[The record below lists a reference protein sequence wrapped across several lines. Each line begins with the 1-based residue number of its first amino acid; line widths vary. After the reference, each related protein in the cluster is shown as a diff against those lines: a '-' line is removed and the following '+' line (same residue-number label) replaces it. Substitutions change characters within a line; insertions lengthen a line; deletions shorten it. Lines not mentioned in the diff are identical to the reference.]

1 MSDKLEAFK
10 HVEVDGLVLKIAKKA
25 KTNEGDKDGWV
36 IDVTVADKPETKDKD
51 NDNNNNNN
59 NNKKKAEPKKET
71 DKSPPHGFLVY
82 ATKDSYS
89 KLHVFDVTN
98 NNHTDELQLA
108 RRLSCLVKLKTSG
121 YFCGFT
127 GDADDNYARPLCML
141 FKLTGDGKIAQIV
154 TVLCDSLS
162 IGTYIK
168 SAACVDDDD
177 VFICTSR
184 GEVYV
189 LFVNDK
195 MPENKLKLL
204 FNSDIVASSVTCI
217 AKNYHEGVIMC
228 GTNDGVSLI
237 DMDELEE
244 ISKYPLKHQK
254 PIDSIVVLNKTNT
267 RLMCNHHG
275 SIAVVDCTEEGAVTI
290 SQNIG
295 TAGELI
301 TTPPYR
307 VGHRNDFVV
316 GTDKGSIYKLTMDKN
331 YHFETTVTS
340 GLVDRPIDRLCVSK
354 DGNVLFIATTEGRI
368 IKVWDIVV
376 DGKVVEKNAQRLI
389 KVPHKDNSNP
399 TIADMLLFNM

>member
-1 MSDKLEAFK
+1 MSDNPESFK
-10 HVEVDGLVLKIAKKA
+10 RVDVDGLVVKIAKKA
-25 KTNEGDKDGWV
+25 KAKPDDKDGWI
-36 IDVTVADKPETKDKD
+36 IDVTVADKPEIKDKD

-59 NNKKKAEPKKET
+59 NNKKKAVPKKET
-71 DKSPPHGFLVY
+71 EKSPPHGFLVY
-82 ATKDSYS
+82 ATKDNYS
-89 KLHVFDVTN
+89 KLHVFDVMN

-108 RRLSCLVKLKTSG
+108 RPLSCLVKLKTSG

-127 GDADDNYARPLCML
+127 GDADDNYGRPLCMM

-154 TVLCDSLS
+154 TVLCNSLS
-162 IGTYIK
+162 AGTYIK
-168 SAACVDDDD
+168 SAVCDDDHN

-184 GEVYV
+184 GEVYM

-204 FNSDIVASSVTCI
+204 FHSDIIASSVTCI
-217 AKNYHEGVIMC
+217 AKNYHEEVLMC

-237 DMDELEE
+237 DMGELEE

-267 RLMCNHHG
+267 RMMCNHHG
-275 SIAVVDCTEEGAVTI
+275 SIAVVDCTQEGAVTI

-301 TTPPYR
+301 TTSPCR
-307 VGHRNDFVV
+307 IGHRNDFVV
-316 GTDKGSIYKLTMDKN
+316 GTDKGSIKKLTMDKN
-331 YHFETTVTS
+331 YHFETTVTA

-354 DGNVLFIATTEGRI
+354 DGEVLFISTTEGRI

-376 DGKVVEKNAQRLI
+376 DGKVAEKNAQRLI
-389 KVPHKDNSNP
+389 RVPHKDISNAE
-399 TIADMLLFNM
+399 IADMILFNM